1 MGHAHDADDQ
11 ELIVDLILSLDGCA
25 AAEGWPGWWG
35 LQSPEYLA
43 WLDEQPEHIAVM
55 GANTFRLMS
64 AMAREAPELDIE
76 DEEKASF
83 AQMAAQPKI
92 VLSSTLEEPL
102 EWGDAR
108 LVRTRPVDAAGRADG
123 AAGDAAGDAETAA
136 EAIFRLKAESD
147 RPLVL
152 VGSLSLGRSLMASGV
167 VDRFRIVL
175 FPVITGRTGLER
187 IWEGYTDLSLELL
200 DSRTFGGGLQLLE
213 YRPTPLEHP
222 PGTGWDRR
230 RD

>member
-102 EWGDAR
+102 DWGDAR
-108 LVRTRPVDAAGRADG
+108 LVRTRPADAAGRADG

-136 EAIFRLKAESD
+136 EAIVRLKAESD

-152 VGSLSLGRSLMASGV
+152 VGSFSLGRSLMASGV